1 MPQLLKHF
9 FQQLPPFILLGI
21 VIAFAA
27 GIFMLF
33 SYVLIW
39 GLAIG
44 AVLWG
49 VNLIYQYFSHSSS
62 SNTPI
67 KPSKGQVIDHDK
79 QQ

>member
-1 MPQLLKHF
+1 MPQSLKHF

-21 VIAFAA
+21 VIALAA

-39 GLAIG
+39 GLIIG

-49 VNLIYQYFSHSSS
+49 VNLIYQYFSQASS

-67 KPSKGQVIDHDK
+67 KPSKGQVIDHDE